1 MQATA
6 MGEKDGALEHLVN
19 RWHGKTSGRQISRRH
34 LAKKKREHSV
44 YSVHRNCLYSR
55 CIRFVDWGN
64 ADTTVPYRG

>member
-34 LAKKKREHSV
+34 LAKKKKESIV
-44 YSVHRNCLYSR
+44 
-55 CIRFVDWGN
+55 CIVCIEIAYTAGAFDL
-64 ADTTVPYRG
+64 